1 MNPLSDSSSIQL
13 SRLNKKI
20 LFNTFLLSFLLVG
33 ILPYSIVTWNLL
45 GNVEDQL
52 TGSLNHEFSLL
63 AKQITLQVDQL
74 NTLTWQASLTQI
86 STIIKDNNS
95 TTKRNSLL
103 DTFFLQSQDMLA
115 VVLRKNGKKPM
126 NWFKNDEMVELSAAD
141 AKGLDKLLNAPC
153 DVQASEMPITCTPV
167 FIDIHGRK
175 EAFLSMGLSASN
187 PAGEKIQVQCIF
199 RISKAL
205 QQIGKEAVSEIENQ
219 LAEIYIADA
228 RGAVLY
234 ANQRSP
240 FRRGETLPYSLVDDM
255 ASSLQ
260 HKDLARVYKLESFSY
275 AGKKYVGSYDAAKT
289 VNFAAVLVD
298 RHDSAYALVQD
309 ARYDFFINI
318 ALFLLLSIFFSV
330 LFSWFFSRFIVRAE
344 NAWCE
349 ARDAAEEAAHA
360 KAQFLAFMS
369 HEIRT
374 PMNGIIGMAEIL
386 LDTDLTKEQRN
397 FASVIYASGNSLIRL
412 VNDILDFSKI
422 EAGKMD
428 IEEHPFLLHRSV
440 EKVLTLMSPKAGAKG
455 IELIAAIDPQLP
467 CQVLGDS
474 ARIEQILLNLVGNSL
489 KFTDKGEVEVEVRA
503 DDAGNML
510 VYSVR
515 DTGIGIAQ
523 KNINKLFRAFSQAES
538 STSRKYGGTGLGL
551 SICTQLVDLM
561 GGTITVESELGQGA
575 CFSFTVPL
583 RIADTQPTHWRN
595 LPPYDFSGQ
604 HILLLIRNP
613 ALEQALNRVLQFLGL
628 DTVTVQADQFAAANI
643 SQAPDMLLVDDAVLE
658 KMDSKGQQRLQ
669 DLLRTMSNPPILLA
683 YPVRGDCGQFFSD
696 SIEPLYINKPLV
708 MEELLYSLSCQDI
721 RRTEDPPCQV
731 EEQEVAEEP
740 SENRELRVL
749 AADDNRGN
757 QVLIRTFLKKFDLAV
772 DCVDNGEEALQK
784 VQETDYDVVFMDVNM
799 PIMDGLEA
807 TRRIRKDITSAR
819 QPWII

>member
-1 MNPLSDSSSIQL
+1 
-13 SRLNKKI
+13 
-20 LFNTFLLSFLLVG
+20 
-33 ILPYSIVTWNLL
+33 
-45 GNVEDQL
+45 
-52 TGSLNHEFSLL
+52 
-63 AKQITLQVDQL
+63 
-74 NTLTWQASLTQI
+74 
-86 STIIKDNNS
+86 
-95 TTKRNSLL
+95 
-103 DTFFLQSQDMLA
+103 
-115 VVLRKNGKKPM
+115 M
-126 NWFKNDEMVELSAAD
+126 NWFKKDEMVELLAAD

-199 RISKAL
+199 RISNAL

-228 RGAVLY
+228 RGVVLY

-240 FRRGETLPYSLVDDM
+240 FRLGETLPYSLVGDM

-260 HKDLARVYKLESFSY
+260 NKDLARVYKLESFSY

-309 ARYDFFINI
+309 ARHDFFINI

-440 EKVLTLMSPKAGAKG
+440 EKVLALMSPKAGAKG

-489 KFTDKGEVEVEVRA
+489 KFTDKGEVEVEVRT

-515 DTGIGIAQ
+515 D
-523 KNINKLFRAFSQAES
+523 
-538 STSRKYGGTGLGL
+538 
-551 SICTQLVDLM
+551 
-561 GGTITVESELGQGA
+561 
-575 CFSFTVPL
+575 
-583 RIADTQPTHWRN
+583 
-595 LPPYDFSGQ
+595 
-604 HILLLIRNP
+604 
-613 ALEQALNRVLQFLGL
+613 
-628 DTVTVQADQFAAANI
+628 
-643 SQAPDMLLVDDAVLE
+643 
-658 KMDSKGQQRLQ
+658 
-669 DLLRTMSNPPILLA
+669 
-683 YPVRGDCGQFFSD
+683 
-696 SIEPLYINKPLV
+696 
-708 MEELLYSLSCQDI
+708 
-721 RRTEDPPCQV
+721 
-731 EEQEVAEEP
+731 
-740 SENRELRVL
+740 
-749 AADDNRGN
+749 
-757 QVLIRTFLKKFDLAV
+757 
-772 DCVDNGEEALQK
+772 
-784 VQETDYDVVFMDVNM
+784 
-799 PIMDGLEA
+799 
-807 TRRIRKDITSAR
+807 
-819 QPWII
+819 

>member
-1 MNPLSDSSSIQL
+1 MPQSSSSSSSSPSMNPLSDSSPIQL

-86 STIIKDNNS
+86 STIIKKNS
-95 TTKRNSLL
+95 TVKRNRLL

-115 VVLRKNGKKPM
+115 VVLRKNGKRPM
-126 NWFKNDEMVELSAAD
+126 NWFKKDEMVELLAAD

-199 RISKAL
+199 RISNAL

-228 RGAVLY
+228 RGVVLY

-240 FRRGETLPYSLVDDM
+240 FRLGETLPYSLVGDM

-260 HKDLARVYKLESFSY
+260 NKDLARVYKLESFSY

-309 ARYDFFINI
+309 ARHDFFINI

-467 CQVLGDS
+467 CQVLGD
-474 ARIEQILLNLVGNSL
+474 
-489 KFTDKGEVEVEVRA
+489 
-503 DDAGNML
+503 
-510 VYSVR
+510 
-515 DTGIGIAQ
+515 
-523 KNINKLFRAFSQAES
+523 
-538 STSRKYGGTGLGL
+538 
-551 SICTQLVDLM
+551 
-561 GGTITVESELGQGA
+561 
-575 CFSFTVPL
+575 
-583 RIADTQPTHWRN
+583 QP
-595 LPPYDFSGQ
+595 G
-604 HILLLIRNP
+604 
-613 ALEQALNRVLQFLGL
+613 LNRFCS
-628 DTVTVQADQFAAANI
+628 T
-643 SQAPDMLLVDDAVLE
+643 
-658 KMDSKGQQRLQ
+658 
-669 DLLRTMSNPPILLA
+669 
-683 YPVRGDCGQFFSD
+683 
-696 SIEPLYINKPLV
+696 
-708 MEELLYSLSCQDI
+708 
-721 RRTEDPPCQV
+721 
-731 EEQEVAEEP
+731 
-740 SENRELRVL
+740 
-749 AADDNRGN
+749 
-757 QVLIRTFLKKFDLAV
+757 
-772 DCVDNGEEALQK
+772 
-784 VQETDYDVVFMDVNM
+784 
-799 PIMDGLEA
+799 
-807 TRRIRKDITSAR
+807 
-819 QPWII
+819 